1 MFSSGQDTICRW
13 LSSLLSTTQWVCCP
27 FCEPAN
33 DIPWKRSQ
41 FWGLKFAGVFKRA
54 SCDMLCMT
62 EKNFQGI
69 LFLANFAFF
78 PKFYSQA
85 LAVCQRKGLRP
96 RLSIAPE
103 SPQVMAVML
112 TVGSR
117 GEEVAYLLGRAGRV
131 SDALRTVFQFGD
143 SEIHDGSWA
152 DICRLHDH
160 VFCWK
165 SYTDEGLN

>member
-1 MFSSGQDTICRW
+1 
-13 LSSLLSTTQWVCCP
+13 
-27 FCEPAN
+27 
-33 DIPWKRSQ
+33 
-41 FWGLKFAGVFKRA
+41 
-54 SCDMLCMT
+54 MLCMA

-69 LFLANFAFF
+69 LFLGQFCIF
-78 PKFYSQA
+78 PKFFTQA

-131 SDALRTVFQFGD
+131 SDALRTVQS
-143 SEIHDGSWA
+143 SEILRFMMVHGQTFVDC
-152 DICRLHDH
+152 INH
-160 VFCWK
+160 VLLEILQK
-165 SYTDEGLN
+165 ND